1 MIALDMDKSQPAVS
15 LPAADVRTQVV
26 ERVKYASDASHY
38 YNMPEAVV
46 VAKDAAEVAAVFKAA
61 ARDGK
66 PVTLRSGGTSLAGQS
81 SGDGIL
87 IDTRRHFKD
96 VEVLDRGARVRVQP
110 GATVRQVNARLQ
122 LWGYKL
128 GPDPASSVAA
138 TVGGVIANNSSG
150 MACGT
155 EFNTYRTLESMT
167 FILPSGTMINTADPD
182 ANAQFKAQEPELV
195 ETLERLRRRVVDN
208 RESVEII
215 RRHFQLKNTMGY
227 GLNSFLDFEEPVKLF
242 EHLLIGSEGTLAF
255 VAEAVFRT
263 VPIST
268 FATTTLAVFDDLDS
282 ATRALPSLLDSGAA
296 TLELMDSSSIRVG
309 QELKGVPA
317 AITGFDVDKQAA
329 LLIEYHANEE
339 EELRQL
345 EQDGSALL
353 ADLPLRAPAQFS
365 EDPIDRAVAWT
376 FRNGLY
382 ASVAGAR
389 KSGTTALL
397 EDVVVPVPDLAPTC
411 ESLQELF
418 IKYGYDDAVIFGHAK
433 DGNIH
438 FLLTDR
444 FEGDE
449 ALGRYNAF
457 NEGMVDL
464 ILSAQGNLKAE
475 HGTGRAMAPYV
486 RRQYGDEL
494 YDVHLELKRAADPR
508 GTMNPGVI
516 IDDDP
521 DAHIRNI
528 KLNHEVE
535 IDIDRCVECGY
546 CEPVCPSRNLTMTP
560 RQRIATRR
568 AMAKAR
574 AEGRT
579 QDAEELA
586 EAYEY
591 QGIDTCAVD
600 SMCVTVCPV
609 GIDTGK
615 FVKKLR
621 SQRTGT
627 KQEVTRAAWAGAA
640 KVWPAVPTVASAALT
655 GVNVLPTG
663 LVQKVTDVARALV
676 GEDIMPEYQPEL
688 GKGGKLRSRLGE
700 HVGAPGEPIAVYV
713 PACVNTMFGPSGSGA
728 GATDAFVAL
737 AARAGVSLR
746 VPKDIDAL
754 CCGTPWTSKGI
765 KKGHAIMEKRVQ
777 ASLMAATDHGRLPV
791 LSDASSCSEGFKAM
805 AEAAGLTVIDAVTFT
820 VEHILPTLEVK
831 HKVSSITLHP
841 TCSSKHLDIIGDLEA
856 VAKAAAR
863 EVHIPA
869 DWNCCGY
876 AGDRGMLH
884 PELTASA
891 TREEAREVSDID
903 SAHHASLNRTC
914 ELGLSRA
921 TGHEYQH
928 VLELLEQASR

>member
-1 MIALDMDKSQPAVS
+1 MKHMTMPVLDKS
-15 LPAADVRTQVV
+15 LPAEDVRTQLV

-66 PVTLRSGGTSLAGQS
+66 PVTLRSGGTSLAGQA

-87 IDTRRHFKD
+87 VDTRRHFKD
-96 VEVLDRGARVRVQP
+96 IEVLDQGKRVRVQP

-128 GPDPASSVAA
+128 GPDPASSSAA
-138 TVGGVIANNSSG
+138 TIGGVVANNSSG

-167 FILPSGTMINTADPD
+167 FILPSGTMINTADKD

-195 ETLERLRRRVVDN
+195 ETLERLRRRVNDN
-208 RESVEII
+208 PESVDII
-215 RRHFQLKNTMGY
+215 RRHFGLKNTMGY
-227 GLNSFLDFEEPVKLF
+227 GLNSFLDFDEPVKLF

-263 VPIST
+263 VPISK
-268 FATTTLAVFDDLDS
+268 FATTTVAVFDDLDS
-282 ATRALPSLLDSGAA
+282 ATRALPDLLDSGAA

-339 EELRQL
+339 EELRCL
-345 EQDGSALL
+345 QDKGSALL
-353 ADLPLRAPAQFS
+353 RELPLRAPAEFS
-365 EDPIDRAVAWT
+365 QDRVDRAVAWA

-418 IKYGYDDAVIFGHAK
+418 KKYGYDDAVIFGHAK

-449 ALGRYNAF
+449 ALGRYNNF

-464 ILSAQGNLKAE
+464 ILAAGGNLKAE

-521 DAHIRNI
+521 EAHIRNI

-560 RQRIATRR
+560 RQRIVVRR

-574 AEGRT
+574 AEGREE
-579 QDAEELA
+579 DANELA

-600 SMCVTVCPV
+600 SMCVTACPV

-621 SQRTGT
+621 SQRTGA

-640 KVWPAVPTVASAALT
+640 KAWPAVPTVASAALT

-713 PACVNTMFGPSGSGA
+713 PACVNTMFGPSGSGV

-737 AARAGVSLR
+737 AERAGVSLR

-754 CCGTPWTSKGI
+754 CCGTPWTSKGM
-765 KKGHAIMEKRVQ
+765 KKGHEIMEKRVQ

-805 AEAAGLTVIDAVTFT
+805 AEAAGLTVIDAVAFT

-841 TCSSKHLDIIGDLEA
+841 TCSSKHLDIIGDLET

-891 TREEAREVSDID
+891 TREEAKEVAAID

-928 VLELLEQASR
+928 VLELLEVASR